1 MGVSQE
7 LLYEFRTVQVVLG
20 FPRVFCTAVRVN
32 RRRER
37 QFLLRWINGLHN
49 QTVQMTGS
57 ATSHSLS
64 EALPLQEVLHSPIRD
79 SAANYFF
86 NHKLLDNCSLL
97 SLPLFGSLLLSH
109 SATIENKRM
118 NEGQGNH
125 KNREFISFRAK
136 KKNKLNTV
144 ESGTF
149 TFISLLLGFFFP
161 AEHGSGDY
169 SAVPFIQ
176 WSAHLLQRSTCC
188 FCRVIVLLQSKKS
201 NMLVSPW
208 ASFTHSLVTSTFSR
222 QQPETWVN
230 RSVPRWCIRRCNEQ
244 YARTLSVFT

>member
-1 MGVSQE
+1 
-7 LLYEFRTVQVVLG
+7 
-20 FPRVFCTAVRVN
+20 
-32 RRRER
+32 
-37 QFLLRWINGLHN
+37 
-49 QTVQMTGS
+49 MTGS

-136 KKNKLNTV
+136 KKQKQTKHGGVRNIHFYLPAAGIFFSSRTWQWRLLCCALHTMI
-144 ESGTF
+144 GTLV
-149 TFISLLLGFFFP
+149 TALHLLFL
-161 AEHGSGDY
+161 SGDCAP
-169 SAVPFIQ
+169 SVQKKQHVSIAV
-176 WSAHLLQRSTCC
+176 S
-188 FCRVIVLLQSKKS
+188 VV
-201 NMLVSPW
+201 
-208 ASFTHSLVTSTFSR
+208 HS
-222 QQPETWVN
+222 QPGYEH
-230 RSVPRWCIRRCNEQ
+230 I
-244 YARTLSVFT
+244 

>member
-149 TFISLLLGFFFP
+149 TFISLLLGFFFFQQNMAVATTLLCP
-161 AEHGSGDY
+161 SYNDRHTCY
-169 SAVPFIQ
+169 SAPPAVSVGWLCSFSPKK
-176 WSAHLLQRSTCC
+176 ATC
-188 FCRVIVLLQSKKS
+188 
-201 NMLVSPW
+201 
-208 ASFTHSLVTSTFSR
+208 
-222 QQPETWVN
+222 
-230 RSVPRWCIRRCNEQ
+230 
-244 YARTLSVFT
+244 

>member
-136 KKNKLNTV
+136 KKKNQTKHGGVRSIHFYLPAAGIFFSSRTWQWRLLCCALHTMI
-144 ESGTF
+144 GTLV
-149 TFISLLLGFFFP
+149 TALHLLFL
-161 AEHGSGDY
+161 SGDCAP
-169 SAVPFIQ
+169 SVQKKQHVSIAV
-176 WSAHLLQRSTCC
+176 S
-188 FCRVIVLLQSKKS
+188 VV
-201 NMLVSPW
+201 
-208 ASFTHSLVTSTFSR
+208 HS
-222 QQPETWVN
+222 QPGYEH
-230 RSVPRWCIRRCNEQ
+230 I
-244 YARTLSVFT
+244 

>member
-136 KKNKLNTV
+136 KKKNKLNTV

-149 TFISLLLGFFFP
+149 TFISLLLGFFFFQQNMAVATTLLCP
-161 AEHGSGDY
+161 SYNDRHTCY
-169 SAVPFIQ
+169 SAPPAVSVGWLCSFSPKK
-176 WSAHLLQRSTCC
+176 ATC
-188 FCRVIVLLQSKKS
+188 
-201 NMLVSPW
+201 
-208 ASFTHSLVTSTFSR
+208 
-222 QQPETWVN
+222 
-230 RSVPRWCIRRCNEQ
+230 
-244 YARTLSVFT
+244 

>member
-7 LLYEFRTVQVVLG
+7 LLYEFRTVQVVFG

-136 KKNKLNTV
+136 KKQTKHGGVRNIHFYLPAAGIFFSSRTWQWRLLCCALHTMI
-144 ESGTF
+144 GTLV
-149 TFISLLLGFFFP
+149 TALHLLFL
-161 AEHGSGDY
+161 SGDCAP
-169 SAVPFIQ
+169 SVQKKQHVSIAV
-176 WSAHLLQRSTCC
+176 S
-188 FCRVIVLLQSKKS
+188 VV
-201 NMLVSPW
+201 
-208 ASFTHSLVTSTFSR
+208 HS
-222 QQPETWVN
+222 QPGYEH
-230 RSVPRWCIRRCNEQ
+230 I
-244 YARTLSVFT
+244 

>member
-136 KKNKLNTV
+136 KKPKLNTV

-149 TFISLLLGFFFP
+149 TFISLLLGFFFSSRTWQWRLLCC
-161 AEHGSGDY
+161 ALHTMIGTLVTALHLLFLSGDCAP
-169 SAVPFIQ
+169 SVQKKQHVSIAV
-176 WSAHLLQRSTCC
+176 S
-188 FCRVIVLLQSKKS
+188 VV
-201 NMLVSPW
+201 
-208 ASFTHSLVTSTFSR
+208 HS
-222 QQPETWVN
+222 QPGYEH
-230 RSVPRWCIRRCNEQ
+230 I
-244 YARTLSVFT
+244 

>member
-136 KKNKLNTV
+136 KNKQTKHGGVRNIHFYLPAA
-144 ESGTF
+144 G
-149 TFISLLLGFFFP
+149 IFFFQQNMAVATTLLCP
-161 AEHGSGDY
+161 SYNDRHTCY
-169 SAVPFIQ
+169 SAPPAVSVGWLCSFSPKK
-176 WSAHLLQRSTCC
+176 ATC
-188 FCRVIVLLQSKKS
+188 
-201 NMLVSPW
+201 
-208 ASFTHSLVTSTFSR
+208 
-222 QQPETWVN
+222 
-230 RSVPRWCIRRCNEQ
+230 
-244 YARTLSVFT
+244 